1 MYSILIFLQTLNT
14 FHSSGISMEFNVVD
28 GVPRLKELI
37 GASKNPKAPQI
48 TIYLKSEYASDEER
62 AGIVRNKLRS
72 TKLRDITQKSEIIYD
87 PSDDETLIN
96 TDVEFMQSYYNFM
109 KDAGCNFDTSWVLRI
124 ELDRSKM
131 LERNFRMW
139 EVQMKLEEKF
149 GDEIH
154 CIFSDDNYQSLV
166 IRIRLGSDR
175 TDTGGDKED
184 DDIVQL
190 MKHFERSIMD
200 GLVLGGV
207 PGVNNA
213 FIPTRA
219 SRPCTLRIAEDGSV
233 LEDNDTREIVII
245 AEGTSDS
252 GLMEVM
258 KLPEVDKQRTC
269 SNYIYEVYLLL
280 GVEAARSLLLREM
293 FKVFQSGD
301 AFINHRHIEMLVDTM
316 TCKGDLTPITRNGI
330 QRLNVGPLA
339 RSSFEM
345 TEQEFTN
352 AAAFAEVDNFQ
363 GVSSNIMCGQRF
375 PGGTGECDIVLDE
388 DRLFEKLQLPPIAEA
403 QESVYMDSPDDAEL
417 QQQARSQLH
426 FDFSLAGAP
435 SSSNAARFDMDA
447 VADVVFC

>member
-1 MYSILIFLQTLNT
+1 
-14 FHSSGISMEFNVVD
+14 MEFNVVD

-48 TIYLKSEYASDEER
+48 TIYLKSEFASDEER

-109 KDAGCNFDTSWVLRI
+109 KDAACSFDTSWVLRI

-131 LERNFRMW
+131 LERNLRMW

-154 CIFSDDNYQSLV
+154 CIFSDDNYKSLV

-175 TDTGGDKED
+175 TDMGGNSRED

-200 GLVLGGV
+200 GLVLRGV

-219 SRPCTLRIAEDGSV
+219 SRPCILRIAEDGSV

-280 GVEAARSLLLREM
+280 GVEAARSLLLREI

-388 DRLFEKLQLPPIAEA
+388 DRLFQKLKLPPISETQKARVDEPFAAEI
-403 QESVYMDSPDDAEL
+403 
-417 QQQARSQLH
+417 QQQAKSQLH
-426 FDFSLAGAP
+426 FDFSLAGTP
-435 SSSNAARFDMDA
+435 SSSNAARFDLE
-447 VADVVFC
+447 DVEDISFA